1 VLVGPDRLAR
11 VVVVGGGLGATRT
24 IAQLR
29 RRGYEGE
36 VVLLGAEN
44 RPPYDRPPLSKAVL
58 AGHKDDTT
66 LRFDPAAL
74 HVDLRLGTP
83 ATGLDLARRVVRT
96 DAGDVPFDRLVVA
109 TGARPVR
116 LPGPGEQLALR
127 TLDDALALRARLVH
141 GARVVLIGAS
151 WIGAE
156 VATAALARGCS
167 VTCLEAGPAPLAQ
180 ALGDEMGATFLPWW
194 RDVDLRT
201 GTAVAS
207 VEDGRVELADGTAVS
222 ADVVVT
228 GVGVRPETG
237 WLADSGLALD
247 RGVVVD
253 EHLFSSDP
261 DILAVGDVAAR
272 WSPRL
277 GAHVR
282 IEHWE
287 DAGSAGSIAAAS
299 LLADDPADRPVHDPV
314 PYFWSDQFGHKV
326 QYVGSHRPGDRP
338 VEREPGEAPGRTVT
352 WLDDAGRISAVLTVD
367 RPRESAAA
375 ARLVADGRVVPPAEL
390 RAAAG
395 TLIPA

>member
-1 VLVGPDRLAR
+1 
-11 VVVVGGGLGATRT
+11 VVVVGGGLGAART
-24 IAQLR
+24 IGQLR
-29 RRGYEGE
+29 RRGYDGE
-36 VVLLGAEN
+36 VVLLGAES
-44 RPPYDRPPLSKAVL
+44 RLPYDRPPLSKAVL
-58 AGHKDDTT
+58 AGRLDDTA

-74 HVDLRLGTP
+74 RVDLRLGAP
-83 ATGLDLARRVVRT
+83 AKGLDLARRVVRT
-96 DAGDVPFDRLVVA
+96 DTGDVRFDRLAVA

-116 LPGPGEQLALR
+116 LPGPGPQLTLR
-127 TLDDALALRARLVH
+127 TLDDALALRARLVP

-156 VATAALARGCS
+156 VATAALTYGCS

-180 ALGDEMGATFLPWW
+180 ALGAEIGATFLPWW

-207 VEDGRVELADGTAVS
+207 VEADRVELADGTAVP

-237 WLADSGLALD
+237 WLQDSGLALE

-253 EHLFSSDP
+253 EHLVSSDP
-261 DILAVGDVAAR
+261 DVFALGDVAAR

-277 GAHVR
+277 GARVR

-287 DAGSAGSIAAAS
+287 DAGSAGPVAAAS
-299 LLADDPADRPVHDPV
+299 LLADDLADRPVHDPV

-326 QYVGSHRPGDRP
+326 QYVGAHRPGDCP
-338 VEREPGEAPGRTVT
+338 VEREPGETPGRTVT
-352 WLDDAGRISAVLTVD
+352 WLDDDGRVSAVLTVD

-375 ARLVADGRVVPPAEL
+375 AQLVADRRVIAPAEL
-390 RAAAG
+390 RDAAG
-395 TLIPA
+395 TLLPA